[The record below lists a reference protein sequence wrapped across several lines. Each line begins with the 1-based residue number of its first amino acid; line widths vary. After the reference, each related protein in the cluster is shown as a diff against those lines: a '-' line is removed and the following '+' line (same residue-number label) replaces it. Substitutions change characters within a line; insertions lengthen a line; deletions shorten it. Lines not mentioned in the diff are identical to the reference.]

1 MTDKINKIEMYKII
15 RTREEDRFPI
25 VNNEEDL
32 FVIGESLWSSEKF
45 FARCM
50 AFLPATERYLLKP
63 EDTKPPEHY
72 KKSEEEFQRFRNY
85 VADLL
90 RKSGQKT
97 QEDSEKEDGG

>member
-1 MTDKINKIEMYKII
+1 MTDKINKIEIHKNH
-15 RTREEDRFPI
+15 RARKEGRFPI

-32 FVIGESLWSSEKF
+32 FVIGEALWSSEEF

-85 VADLL
+85 VGDLL
-90 RKSGQKT
+90 RESGQKT
-97 QEDSEKEDGG
+97 QDDSEKEDGG